1 MVWYCDPFKDMRR
14 MQGDMDRIF
23 RGTLLVPEVSDSGG
37 GNVSAGERFRNPLA
51 TLRETEEGFEVTA
64 EIPGASKEEI
74 DLQVNPDSLV
84 IKTDKK
90 EEKEETSDEVTSR
103 YSSYRGFY
111 KAIGFPVSIDP
122 EKAKASY
129 ENGVLKVTVP
139 RLAESKGRKLLIE

>member
-1 MVWYCDPFKDMRR
+1 
-14 MQGDMDRIF
+14 MQADMDRIF
-23 RGTLLVPEVSDSGG
+23 GGTLLLTEESGKDG
-37 GNVSAGERFRNPLA
+37 GLVSAGERFRNPHA
-51 TLRETEEGFEVTA
+51 TLRETDEGFEVTA
-64 EIPGASKEEI
+64 EVPGASKEDI

-84 IKTDKK
+84 IKTDKN
-90 EEKEETSDEVTSR
+90 EVKEETSDEGTSR

>member
-23 RGTLLVPEVSDSGG
+23 RGTLLLPELSGRGDGIVSE
-37 GNVSAGERFRNPLA
+37 GERFRNPLA

-90 EEKEETSDEVTSR
+90 EVKEETSDEGTSR
-103 YSSYRGFY
+103 YNSYRGFY

-122 EKAKASY
+122 EKATVSY

-139 RLAESKGRKLLIE
+139 RLAESKGRKLLVE